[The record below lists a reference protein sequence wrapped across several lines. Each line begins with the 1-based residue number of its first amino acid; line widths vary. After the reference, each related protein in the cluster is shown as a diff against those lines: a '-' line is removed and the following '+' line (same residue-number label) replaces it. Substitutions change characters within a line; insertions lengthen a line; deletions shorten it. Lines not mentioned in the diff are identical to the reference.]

1 MIEGDLCVVVVV
13 VAHICRRNATPIKEG
28 GGGGSGRGLTEAT
41 AIGNVRR
48 SRSYSLVGGGDT
60 LKRVQSPKICATMTT
75 AAAAGK
81 VD

>member
-1 MIEGDLCVVVVV
+1 MQPL
-13 VAHICRRNATPIKEG
+13 IKEG
-28 GGGGSGRGLTEAT
+28 CDGGGRGSTEAT

-48 SRSYSLVGGGDT
+48 SRSCRLGVVGGDT